1 MTGTVSLG
9 LFVFLQLT
17 AGLRGCAWYHQHLS
31 SLAVSP
37 TCTLFSRCCY
47 PPAFQWN
54 KMPPSDSSRT
64 KTNSEK
70 KKKVAVVSDWKNT
83 VLWALSLMVSQR
95 SSALN
100 VVKWVCGGIFG
111 LISAPDSKPAPVWN
125 IFPCVILEVMYAP
138 DKFWEQDYIWLFAI
152 HVLFSVVLASFLGP
166 SSFPR
171 LNALL
176 FSKACNG
183 LWIFNKVT

>member
-1 MTGTVSLG
+1 MPWPLCPPPVPTPMICTCFVAAGISDVYKAQTIFLWLDALLFNKVCWYEYLIKWCNQKPFQIRLIFMTGTVSLG

-70 KKKVAVVSDWKNT
+70 KKKVAVVSIW
-83 VLWALSLMVSQR
+83 S
-95 SSALN
+95 
-100 VVKWVCGGIFG
+100 IFC
-111 LISAPDSKPAPVWN
+111 
-125 IFPCVILEVMYAP
+125 F
-138 DKFWEQDYIWLFAI
+138 
-152 HVLFSVVLASFLGP
+152 
-166 SSFPR
+166 
-171 LNALL
+171 
-176 FSKACNG
+176 
-183 LWIFNKVT
+183 LWIVQRMSATQCTQCVERTSQ